1 MDLLEKRGE
10 KFLGLSELGLGLRVV
25 EVVVNPTDVGLEDV
39 HVLATGTTPPVDGSF
54 D

>member
-10 KFLGLSELGLGLRVV
+10 KFLGLGEPGFGLRLV
-25 EVVVNPTDVGLEDV
+25 EVVVNPTNVGLEDV
-39 HVLATGTTPPVDGSF
+39 HVLATGVTPPVDGSF